1 MASSNFDLEKE
12 RARLRAMMDAQSGRA
27 GAQDAPAPENA
38 ADAPAETPGTEPP
51 FAHVQP
57 NVWDRAADDEANAFV
72 RSLMT
77 VGSPVCAAFWAVLG
91 IVLAVLLLTIGLWR
105 TLFIA
110 TLAALGAFLGGVRS
124 KSRFFRDLINRLFPP
139 KG

>member
-12 RARLRAMMDAQSGRA
+12 RARLRAMMDAQSGNA
-27 GAQDAPAPENA
+27 GAQDAP
-38 ADAPAETPGTEPP
+38 DAPAETPGTEPP

-72 RSLMT
+72 RSLVT

-110 TLAALGAFLGGVRS
+110 ALAALGAFLGGVRS